1 MYKKFTARW
10 YLQSSI
16 SDVIFVYLV
25 CKCAAHVLGLACK
38 SCLRLVLCDIAA
50 YHLNSLFFTI
60 AEDSMIYVLQYLKC
74 CFISFPLYLSSQ
86 NIQTDIMRC
95 LLLVLPLLAGV
106 VHGQDDCSQV
116 KSEFNQCAKE

>member
-60 AEDSMIYVLQYLKC
+60 AEDNMIYDLNAVLYHFHCTYPAKIFRLTSC
-74 CFISFPLYLSSQ
+74 AVFFWSYPFWLALSMVKM
-86 NIQTDIMRC
+86 T
-95 LLLVLPLLAGV
+95 A
-106 VHGQDDCSQV
+106 V
-116 KSEFNQCAKE
+116 KSNRNLISAPKSKFY

>member
-1 MYKKFTARW
+1 MYKKFIARC

-16 SDVIFVYLV
+16 SDAIFVYLV
-25 CKCAAHVLGLACK
+25 CKFAAHVLGLACK

-50 YHLNSLFFTI
+50 YHLNSLFFTV
-60 AEDSMIYVLQYLKC
+60 AEDSMIYIFQYLKC

-86 NIQTDIMRC
+86 NIQTDIMRY
-95 LLLVLPLLAGV
+95 LLLVLPLLAGD

-116 KSEFNQCAKE
+116 KREFNECTKE